1 VGVFDIVFPMH
12 AGQSVKL
19 KWSLAK
25 PKALIN
31 LAKEY
36 ALIDSRKAIWK
47 KYNMSTTIL
56 LISWGAF

>member
-1 VGVFDIVFPMH
+1 VGIFDIVFPMH
-12 AGQSVKL
+12 ASQSVKL

-36 ALIDSRKAIWK
+36 ANRIEKGNLEKV
-47 KYNMSTTIL
+47 
-56 LISWGAF
+56 